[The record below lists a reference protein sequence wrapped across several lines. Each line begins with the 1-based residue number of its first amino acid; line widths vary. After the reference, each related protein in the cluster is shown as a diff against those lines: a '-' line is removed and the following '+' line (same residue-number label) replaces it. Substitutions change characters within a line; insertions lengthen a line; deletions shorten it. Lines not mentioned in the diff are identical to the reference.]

1 MKKTV
6 FILFFL
12 VNNFIVF
19 GQTTDTINNV
29 ASDDTSEFSY
39 FYNAQEVTKFLS
51 FKPIIGIG
59 KGIFTYLGDVRDVYY
74 SNPLVGLPA
83 TNLNVSK
90 GISEAFSLN
99 FFVTYGNITGNQHS
113 LTQNYNFKTNV
124 VVGAAYIT
132 YNFYHLLKKEGQLIS
147 FNEQR
152 RLIPLISVGIESF
165 NFNSKTDLKDANG
178 NYYHYWSDGTIRNV
192 EETPDN
198 EYNSIILQRDYNYE
212 TDLREL
218 NNDGL
223 GKYNLTSLS
232 LPIDIGVQLNISKR
246 ITMKLGTSYHIA
258 FSDLVDDISK
268 AGTSN
273 NRKGNSAGDNFLYSY
288 ITFNFDVFSADKEII
303 DTTLFKDFMFESID
317 IADEDNDS
325 ILDWDDKCPGTPAGV
340 KVDAKGCPLDDDDD
354 GIPNYRDKEINSPNA
369 FTVKLNG
376 VTYTDEELLAF
387 STPPEA
393 IDQSEIYDY
402 YPSLRGYGEFRKRFN
417 GEIPDKF
424 LSIDTNKDGYIS
436 LDEITDALDKF
447 FDFKLDMTMEDI
459 IELTNFF
466 FEQ

>member
-1 MKKTV
+1 MKKII
-6 FILFFL
+6 FISIFL
-12 VNNFIVF
+12 INNFIVF
-19 GQTTDTINNV
+19 SQENDTTNNV
-29 ASDDTSEFSY
+29 ATNDTSEFSY
-39 FYNAQEVTKFLS
+39 FYNEQEATKFLS
-51 FKPIIGIG
+51 FKPVIGIG
-59 KGIFTYLGDVRDVYY
+59 KGIFTYFGDVRDVYY

-83 TNLNVSK
+83 TNLNVAK
-90 GISEAFSLN
+90 GINEAFSLN

-113 LTQNYNFKTNV
+113 LTQNFNFKTEV
-124 VVGAAYIT
+124 VVGSAYLT

-147 FNEQR
+147 YNEQR
-152 RLIPLISVGIESF
+152 RLIPLISIGIESF
-165 NFNSKTDLKDANG
+165 NFNSKTDMKDANG

-192 EETPDN
+192 DETPEN

-232 LPIDIGVQLNISKR
+232 IPIDVGAQLNISKR
-246 ITMKLGTSYHIA
+246 ITMKIGASYHIA
-258 FSDLVDDISK
+258 LSDLVDDISK
-268 AGTSN
+268 SGTSD
-273 NRKGNSAGDNFLYSY
+273 NRKGNSNGDNFLYSY
-288 ITFNFDVFSADKEII
+288 ITFNFDIFSADKEIL

-317 IADEDNDS
+317 LADEDNDS
-325 ILDWDDKCPGTPAGV
+325 ILDWDDKCVGTPEGV

-354 GIPNYRDKEINSPNA
+354 GIPNYRDEEINSANA

-376 VTYTDEELLAF
+376 VTYTEDELIAF

-393 IDQSEIYDY
+393 IEQSEIYDY
-402 YPSLRGYGEFRKRFN
+402 YPSLRGYGDFRKRFN

-424 LSIDTNKDGYIS
+424 ISIDTDKDGYIS
-436 LDEITDALDKF
+436 LDEITAALDAF

-459 IELTNFF
+459 VDLTNFF